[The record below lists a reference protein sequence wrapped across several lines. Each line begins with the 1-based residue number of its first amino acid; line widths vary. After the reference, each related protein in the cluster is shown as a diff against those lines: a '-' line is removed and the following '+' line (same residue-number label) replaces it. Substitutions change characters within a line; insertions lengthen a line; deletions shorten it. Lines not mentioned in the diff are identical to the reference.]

1 MYCRYCGKELPEDS
15 NFCPNC
21 GKKQKEDSK
30 VGPNISF
37 GILSYIKEH
46 KRVFYILLAWFLLH
60 TTLYISSEKYD
71 SCDDQFYPFDLP
83 FSDVIQGGIYV
94 YDYGVHTP
102 EVEFLGNSI
111 NYYDFTEFFAYVI
124 LLPLVI
130 WGIVRLVPYL
140 NRIYKNWKKRYNH
153 WQESNAKKRKEYQAN
168 ISAYKIQQK
177 EETIVEPVQ
186 IGPVAEE
193 VAIPEQQESEVI
205 SGDVDIK
212 GERDSDADI
221 QQQEVEIQ
229 SQDEA
234 PLVESEVEVKKMPL
248 LSRFLGSIIDKVFIL
263 IIFVVGFTAISPYGA
278 PGKMGTYIGLR
289 NTPLDLYEY
298 IDKSQM
304 NNYGTYYEGVSRGYQ
319 DLARLESEPPHI
331 GSTLELDMNITFTFI
346 LINLLFYILF
356 ESILSASP
364 GKRMLGGVILD
375 SADDKIGFGKALI
388 RGLCGGAL
396 MAGTYFLLHLQGGL
410 TNTVVVIVFFLLL
423 DLPVLFTKRSLLDL
437 CTGTTYAKR

>member
-1 MYCRYCGKELPEDS
+1 MYCRFCGKELPNDS

-21 GKKQKEDSK
+21 GAKQKEDCK
-30 VGPNISF
+30 TGPNISF
-37 GILSYIKEH
+37 GILSYIKKH
-46 KRVFYILLAWFLLH
+46 KKVFYIFLVWFLLH

-83 FSDVIQGGIYV
+83 FSDVIQGGSHGY
-94 YDYGVHTP
+94 YGVHTP
-102 EVEFLGNSI
+102 EVEFLGSSI

-130 WGIVRLVPYL
+130 WGIVRIVPYIK
-140 NRIYKNWKKRYNH
+140 RTFKNWKKRYNQ
-153 WQESNAKKRKEYQAN
+153 WQESNAKKREEYQAN
-168 ISAYKIQQK
+168 ISAYEVGHK
-177 EETIVEPVQ
+177 EENIVEPVQ
-186 IGPVAEE
+186 IGSVVEDVA
-193 VAIPEQQESEVI
+193 APEQQEPKVVSEET
-205 SGDVDIK
+205 DIK
-212 GERDSDADI
+212 EESGSDTVVL
-221 QQQEVEIQ
+221 QQEVQPQNDASLAET
-229 SQDEA
+229 E
-234 PLVESEVEVKKMPL
+234 EEVKKMPL
-248 LSRFLGSIIDKVFIL
+248 LTRFVGSIIDKIFIL

-304 NNYGTYYEGVSRGYQ
+304 NSYGTYYEGVSRGYQ
-319 DLARLESEPPHI
+319 DLARLESNPPHI
-331 GSTLELDMNITFTFI
+331 GSTLELDMSITFTFI
-346 LINLLFYILF
+346 LLNLLFYIIF

-375 SADDKIGFGKALI
+375 SADDKIGFGKALT

-410 TNTVVVIVFFLLL
+410 TNTVVVVVFFLLL
-423 DLPVLFTKRSLLDL
+423 DLPVLFTKKSLLDL